1 MRVRFAPAL
10 LQGGAGRQG
19 LAAPASAGTGAGTGT
34 ASFAL
39 SAYAP
44 QALRHADPAA
54 LQTLA
59 GEAMGTTW
67 SVRLHNPEF
76 RPLDEARRTI
86 EEALALVVRQM
97 SNWEA
102 GSDISRFNRAEAGC
116 WHALP
121 GEFFTVLSCAMQ
133 WAHASGGA
141 WDPTVGPLVDLWG
154 FGPRAQQRPGGTV
167 PDAQALRQARE
178 RVGYQ
183 RIVLDAQRQR
193 AWQPGGV
200 HVDFSGIAK
209 GYSVD
214 LVAEGLQALGYTD
227 FLVEVGGELRARGQ
241 RPGAQPWRVAVASL
255 ADQAT
260 PLTLPLRDMAV
271 ATSGD
276 HWHAFEQDGRRYSH
290 TIDPRSGEPVAHG
303 LTSVT
308 VLHAHCMQADA
319 LATVLTVLGPREGLE
334 FAERHGVAALLC
346 ERTPQG
352 PAMAMT
358 AAFAALL
365 P

>member
-1 MRVRFAPAL
+1 MRVSFAPAL
-10 LQGGAGRQG
+10 LQGSAGRG
-19 LAAPASAGTGAGTGT
+19 LAAPVSTGA
-34 ASFAL
+34 ASFAV
-39 SAYAP
+39 SGYAP
-44 QALRHADPAA
+44 QAVRRSDPAA
-54 LQTLA
+54 LQTLT

-67 SVRLHNPEF
+67 SVRLHNPDF
-76 RPLDEARRTI
+76 RPLDEARQAI
-86 EEALALVVRQM
+86 EAALALVVRQM

-102 GSDISRFNRAEAGC
+102 GSDISRFNRAEPGS

-121 GEFFTVLSCAMQ
+121 PEFFTVLACALD
-133 WAHASGGA
+133 WAQASGGA

-154 FGPRAQQRPGGTV
+154 FGPRAEKSQGAGI
-167 PDAQALRQARE
+167 PDADALRRVRE

-183 RIVLDAQRQR
+183 RIVLDLAGRR
-193 AWQPGGV
+193 ALQPGAV

-214 LVAEGLQALGYTD
+214 LVAERLQALGHTD
-227 FLVEVGGELRARGQ
+227 FLVEVGGELRACGQ
-241 RPGAQPWRVAVASL
+241 RPGNQPWRVAVASM
-255 ADQAT
+255 ADPST
-260 PLTLPLRDMAV
+260 PLALPLRDMAI

-276 HWHAFEQDGRRYSH
+276 HWHAFEQGGRRYSH

-308 VLHAHCMQADA
+308 VLHAECMQADA
-319 LATVLTVLGPREGLE
+319 LATVLTVLGPREGLD
-334 FAERHGVAALLC
+334 FAEQRGVAALLC
-346 ERTPQG
+346 ERTAQG

-358 AAFAALL
+358 TAFAALL